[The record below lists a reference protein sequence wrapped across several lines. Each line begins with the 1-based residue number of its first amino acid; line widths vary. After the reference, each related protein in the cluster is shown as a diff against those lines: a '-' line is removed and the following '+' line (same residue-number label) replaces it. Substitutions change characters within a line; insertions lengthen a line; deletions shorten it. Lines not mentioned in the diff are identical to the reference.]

1 MIRWK
6 SSFFLLI
13 TAFILLFVL
22 FDVIRNNEEYS
33 HNSIELISND
43 LNTLSSITFV
53 NSNNQIY
60 CKKINDDWFI
70 NSSNQKMQK
79 ADSTIIKRIINSLKK
94 INLHPEIK
102 LSELA
107 ENELTLDDFGLSNN
121 VSSKLILD
129 FGVKQAEVLIGFP
142 KKLSSDLYFLLND
155 NDYILSGTSKILN
168 YIPDNIDSI
177 KDMKIIPRLSEEIQ
191 RISINSQ
198 SKYIEILKKS
208 DNEWILIQPRKG
220 VLKSI
225 DIKSFIDK
233 LSSYRI
239 SNFIDS
245 ETEDLSIYDFNND
258 AVKVSFSGITDEL
271 FSLAINN
278 KILLDQGLVYLS
290 RGNNNEIITCDAGIL
305 DYVHSSLDNFLKS
318 NVFDLSIIQP
328 TAFIFENN
336 NTKINLSI
344 DDNNIWK
351 MKSPFFWN
359 LDNESLNKFISC
371 INNMKITKF
380 NVSNNL
386 NNKSINL
393 IIKSLENEDETITF
407 YTSDNINDPLLIKFA
422 KEPFF
427 HEISKIENF
436 NEFLNPLFFK
446 DKNLFQFSLDE
457 IKTIKIISKSEDN
470 KNIISKNSDILNGYE
485 NIYKNNDDI
494 ISDFIDIKVDKYVAA
509 YPLSLK
515 SYGLDNPFCIFQIRF
530 VDQNILGLD
539 LLIGNKTDSGRF
551 AMIKGRDIVFILSD
565 EIIKKIII

>member
-1 MIRWK
+1 MIKWK

-13 TAFILLFVL
+13 TTFILLFVL

-33 HNSIELISND
+33 YTSIELISND

-102 LSELA
+102 LSELTK
-107 ENELTLDDFGLSNN
+107 NDLTLDDFGLSNN
-121 VSSKLILD
+121 ISRKLILD
-129 FGVKQAEVLIGFP
+129 FGVKQTEVLIGFP
-142 KKLSSDLYFLLND
+142 KKLSSDLYFLVND

-168 YIPDNIDSI
+168 YIPDNIDII

-208 DNEWILIQPRKG
+208 DNEWILIQPRRG

-258 AVKVSFSGITDEL
+258 TVKVSFSGITDEL

-278 KILLDQGLVYLS
+278 KILSDQGLVYLS

-380 NVSNNL
+380 NVLNNL

-422 KEPFF
+422 NEPFF
-427 HEISKIENF
+427 HEINKIENF

-457 IKTIKIISKSEDN
+457 IKTFKIISKSEDN

-485 NIYKNNDDI
+485 NIYKNNNDML
-494 ISDFIDIKVDKYVAA
+494 SDFIDIKVDKYVAA

-515 SYGLDNPFCIFQIRF
+515 SYGLDNPYCIFQIRF
-530 VDQNILGLD
+530 VDPNILGLD

>member
-1 MIRWK
+1 M
-6 SSFFLLI
+6 
-13 TAFILLFVL
+13 
-22 FDVIRNNEEYS
+22 
-33 HNSIELISND
+33 
-43 LNTLSSITFV
+43 
-53 NSNNQIY
+53 
-60 CKKINDDWFI
+60 
-70 NSSNQKMQK
+70 
-79 ADSTIIKRIINSLKK
+79 
-94 INLHPEIK
+94 
-102 LSELA
+102 A

-318 NVFDLSIIQP
+318 NVFDLSIIQLN
-328 TAFIFENN
+328 AFIFENN
-336 NTKINLSI
+336 NTK
-344 DDNNIWK
+344 
-351 MKSPFFWN
+351 
-359 LDNESLNKFISC
+359 
-371 INNMKITKF
+371 KI
-380 NVSNNL
+380 
-386 NNKSINL
+386 
-393 IIKSLENEDETITF
+393 
-407 YTSDNINDPLLIKFA
+407 
-422 KEPFF
+422 
-427 HEISKIENF
+427 
-436 NEFLNPLFFK
+436 FL
-446 DKNLFQFSLDE
+446 
-457 IKTIKIISKSEDN
+457 
-470 KNIISKNSDILNGYE
+470 
-485 NIYKNNDDI
+485 
-494 ISDFIDIKVDKYVAA
+494 
-509 YPLSLK
+509 
-515 SYGLDNPFCIFQIRF
+515 
-530 VDQNILGLD
+530 
-539 LLIGNKTDSGRF
+539 
-551 AMIKGRDIVFILSD
+551 
-565 EIIKKIII
+565 

>member
-13 TAFILLFVL
+13 TALILLFVL

-121 VSSKLILD
+121 ISSKLILD

-305 DYVHSSLDNFLKS
+305 DYLHSSLDNFLKS

-336 NTKINLSI
+336 NTKINLSK
-344 DDNNIWK
+344 DDKNIWK

-380 NVSNNL
+380 NVLNNL
-386 NNKSINL
+386 NNKSVNL
-393 IIKSLENEDETITF
+393 IIKSSENEDETITF
-407 YTSDNINDPLLIKFA
+407 YSSDNINDPLLIKFA
-422 KEPFF
+422 KEPYF

-457 IKTIKIISKSEDN
+457 IKTFKIMLKSEDN

-485 NIYKNNDDI
+485 NIYKNNDDM

>member
-6 SSFFLLI
+6 SSFFLL
-13 TAFILLFVL
+13 TTTFILLFVL

-121 VSSKLILD
+121 VSTKLILD

-344 DDNNIWK
+344 DDKNIWK

-359 LDNESLNKFISC
+359 LDNESLNKFVSC

-386 NNKSINL
+386 NNKSVNL

-407 YTSDNINDPLLIKFA
+407 YSSDNINDPLLIKFA
-422 KEPFF
+422 KEPYF

-457 IKTIKIISKSEDN
+457 IKTIKIMSKSDDN
-470 KNIISKNSDILNGYE
+470 KNIISNNSDILNGYE
-485 NIYKNNDDI
+485 NIYKNNDNI

-539 LLIGNKTDSGRF
+539 LLIGNKTESGRF

>member
-1 MIRWK
+1 MIKWK

-13 TAFILLFVL
+13 TTFILLFVL
-22 FDVIRNNEEYS
+22 FDVIRNNEEHSYT
-33 HNSIELISND
+33 SIELISND

-53 NSNNQIY
+53 NPNNQIY

-79 ADSTIIKRIINSLKK
+79 ADSAIIKRIINSLKK

-107 ENELTLDDFGLSNN
+107 DNELTLDDFGLSNN
-121 VSSKLILD
+121 ISRKLILD

-142 KKLSSDLYFLLND
+142 KQLSSDLYFLLND

-168 YIPDNIDSI
+168 YIPDNIDTI

-208 DNEWILIQPRKG
+208 DNEWILIHPRRG

-245 ETEDLSIYDFNND
+245 DTEDLSIYDFNND

-278 KILLDQGLVYLS
+278 KILSDQGLVYLS

-305 DYVHSSLDNFLKS
+305 DYVNSSLDNFLKS
-318 NVFDLSIIQP
+318 NVFDLSILQP

-393 IIKSLENEDETITF
+393 IIKSLEKEDETITF
-407 YTSDNINDPLLIKFA
+407 YISDNFNNPLLIKFA

-427 HEISKIENF
+427 HEISRIENF

-457 IKTIKIISKSEDN
+457 IETLKIISKSDDN
-470 KNIISKNSDILNGYE
+470 KNIISNNSDILNGYE
-485 NIYKNNDDI
+485 NIYKNNHNML
-494 ISDFIDIKVDKYVAA
+494 SDFIDMKVDKYVAA

-530 VDQNILGLD
+530 VDPNILGLD

>member
-13 TAFILLFVL
+13 TAFILLFLL

-70 NSSNQKMQK
+70 NSSNQKIQK

-344 DDNNIWK
+344 DDKNIWK

-359 LDNESLNKFISC
+359 LDNESLNKFVSC

-386 NNKSINL
+386 NNKSVNL
-393 IIKSLENEDETITF
+393 IIKSLENEDEKITF

-422 KEPFF
+422 KEPYF

-457 IKTIKIISKSEDN
+457 IKTIKRISKSEDN
-470 KNIISKNSDILNGYE
+470 KNIISNNSDILNGYE
-485 NIYKNNDDI
+485 NIYKNNDNI

-539 LLIGNKTDSGRF
+539 LLIGNKTDGGRF

>member
-6 SSFFLLI
+6 SSFFLL
-13 TAFILLFVL
+13 TTTFILLFVL

-191 RISINSQ
+191 RISIYSQ

-278 KILLDQGLVYLS
+278 KIILDQGLVYLS

-318 NVFDLSIIQP
+318 NVFDLSILQP

-344 DDNNIWK
+344 DDKNIWK

-359 LDNESLNKFISC
+359 LDNESLNKFFSC

-386 NNKSINL
+386 NNKSVNL
-393 IIKSLENEDETITF
+393 IIKSLENEDEKITF

-422 KEPFF
+422 KEPYF

-470 KNIISKNSDILNGYE
+470 KNIISNNSDILNGYE
-485 NIYKNNDDI
+485 NIYKNNDNI

-530 VDQNILGLD
+530 VDPNILGLD